1 MADTTKVTDER
12 PSQLEVRLEE
22 GLRCSFST
30 FQQLAT
36 LFFVAKS
43 MAPEH
48 SHLCKLLEL
57 GGHVAG
63 DMENHVCGILDQLSS
78 PGVPE

>member
-1 MADTTKVTDER
+1 MADTTKVMAEA
-12 PSQLEVRLEE
+12 PSQLEERLED
-22 GLRCSFST
+22 GLRCSFSA

-36 LFFVAKS
+36 LFFVAKN

-57 GGHVAG
+57 GWHVAG
-63 DMENHVCGILDQLSS
+63 DMENHVCGILDQFSS